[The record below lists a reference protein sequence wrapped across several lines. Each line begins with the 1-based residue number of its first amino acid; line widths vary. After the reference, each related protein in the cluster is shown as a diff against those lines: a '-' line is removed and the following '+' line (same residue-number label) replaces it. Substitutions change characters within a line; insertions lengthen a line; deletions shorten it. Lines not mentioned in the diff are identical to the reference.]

1 MNDLNIRNAEYLGAE
16 NQMIVLGEELAEL
29 AQAASKWLRLYR
41 QDPTLRKSEDEIRED
56 LIEELADVSIVTDQ
70 IKHLLSI
77 SAKKL
82 CEKRSEKIWRTAE
95 EIEKEKAKLRAKYQI
110 TKK

>member
-1 MNDLNIRNAEYLGAE
+1 MNDLNIQNAEYLGIK

-29 AQAASKWLRLYR
+29 DQAAAKWLRFNE

-70 IKHLLSI
+70 IKHLLGI
-77 SAKKL
+77 TEHELHK
-82 CEKRSEKIWRTAE
+82 KRSEKIWRTAE
-95 EIEKEKAKLRAKYQI
+95 AIEKEKEKLRAKYQI